1 MESDSYDVRLSE
13 DGRYIVVEFHG
24 DFDYKIRPRVYE
36 QIVQL
41 VKETGVKRVLYDMRK
56 GRNIGG
62 FHGHVRHARP
72 DSIPFYE
79 ELKGLRRV
87 VLADPGDR
95 SFEMAVLAFK
105 RQDIDIAA
113 TRDEEYALKLLFR
126 EER

>member
-1 MESDSYDVRLSE
+1 MESDRYDVRLSV
-13 DGRYIVVEFHG
+13 DGRYIIVEFHG
-24 DFDYKIRPRVYE
+24 DFDYRIRPRVYE
-36 QIVQL
+36 QIVQI
-41 VKETGVKRVLYDMRK
+41 VKATGVKRVLYDMRE

-62 FHGHVRHARP
+62 FLGHVKHARP
-72 DSIPFYE
+72 TSLPFYE

-105 RQDIDIAA
+105 RQGIDIEA

-126 EER
+126 DEE